1 MFDNEVAYGCAKS
14 PVVVHEDVHFI
25 SSAVDGRLKAFC
37 LEAICGASGRYGGF
51 LSAPHDEGNSNEP
64 GDGETE
70 RDEGVGC
77 KSIYSKEYPILVA
90 LLREVRDKAGLT
102 QKDVALRA
110 GISQQYVSSVE
121 RGLLRLDTL
130 QLRAWLKVCDSN
142 LVKFGRELEKRL
154 EEAGL

>member
-1 MFDNEVAYGCAKS
+1 MPKG
-14 PVVVHEDVHFI
+14 
-25 SSAVDGRLKAFC
+25 
-37 LEAICGASGRYGGF
+37 
-51 LSAPHDEGNSNEP
+51 
-64 GDGETE
+64 
-70 RDEGVGC
+70 

-90 LLREVRDKAGLT
+90 LLREVRDKAHLT
-102 QKDVALRA
+102 QKEVALRA

-142 LVKFGRELEKRL
+142 LGKFGRELEKRL